1 MGTSPSPALV
11 EEIMKLGAFQ
21 DIKQH
26 IVSTTGTES
35 QMIVKYLKDESSM
48 LAIIS
53 AVRECSLKRK
63 FSAEREVLKL
73 MIVFDNINYA
83 GHITYQH
90 AYLNNS
96 LRKDKSCERFNN

>member
-1 MGTSPSPALV
+1 
-11 EEIMKLGAFQ
+11 MKLGAFQ

-83 GHITYQH
+83 RHITYQH